1 MVPTQLVNNGPSMFP
16 WQKWAA
22 ADGIGIPGRDPTR
35 KNEVWFRQM
44 TFSEGVFPLSYIV
57 TPGLADIICSVYIPP
72 HISTSRKLSFEIV
85 KAAVRQLRFD
95 HPAIAT
101 QFAWRAQPPS
111 TENDIFAYEVP
122 SSETDV
128 DEWLS
133 KVVVCRDDVLSS
145 TGRWKTK
152 RRGWRCRMGI
162 HLL

>member
-1 MVPTQLVNNGPSMFP
+1 MAEMGRSRRYRYSWTRPYPQERSLVSPDDFQRRGSYSLLPHDARSCRRHLFRP
-16 WQKWAA
+16 
-22 ADGIGIPGRDPTR
+22 DIPQ
-35 KNEVWFRQM
+35 V
-44 TFSEGVFPLSYIV
+44 
-57 TPGLADIICSVYIPP
+57 A
-72 HISTSRKLSFEIV
+72 TSRKLSFEIV

-111 TENDIFAYEVP
+111 TENAIFAYDVP

-133 KVVVCRDDVLSS
+133 KVVVYRDDVLSS

-152 RRGWRCRMGI
+152 IRGWRCRMGI